1 MYYQQFATTSVITIL
16 FLFILGTV
24 CGELII
30 NKVDRNIDL
39 TSQTAK
45 YTDKI
50 TFQNIGQNPEKVF
63 LLAIEGDLGAHLA
76 YLEITVSSLASHSF
90 VIQCHSLYCNYNTA
104 S

>member
-1 MYYQQFATTSVITIL
+1 MYYQQFTTTSVITIL

-24 CGELII
+24 WGELII
-30 NKVDRNIDL
+30 NDVNRNIDL

-63 LLAIEGDLGAHLA
+63 LLAIEEVLGIHLA
-76 YLEITVSSLASHSF
+76 YLEITVSSLASHSMARF
-90 VIQCHSLYCNYNTA
+90 LL
-104 S
+104 